1 MQKRCLL
8 IILDGLGVGEL
19 PDADKFGDKG
29 TNTLRSI
36 YNAKE
41 PVIPNLISLGLGNI
55 IDFKNVIIDR
65 ECIGCYGTME
75 EKSNGKDSTIG
86 HWEISGII
94 SSEPLPVYPNGFD
107 EGIIGDFLKL
117 TGFKGIL
124 GNKTASGTS
133 IIEEL
138 GEEHCK
144 TGKPIVY
151 TSADSVFQIAAHE
164 DIIPLETL
172 YKACT
177 LAREKILIG
186 RNALAR
192 VIARPFKGEKG
203 NFYRTTNRRD
213 FSLKPPGRTFIDI
226 LQKHSVNTIG
236 IGKIDDLFA
245 GQGLNEK
252 IHTKSNAEGIE
263 TILSTLKEKKTG
275 LIFVNL
281 VDFDMLYGHRNDA
294 IGFGEAL
301 EYFDKKL
308 PDIFMNLADNDLM
321 ILTADHG
328 NDPGDISTDH
338 TREYVPVLTFSK
350 NGKKG
355 ISLGRRESFCDIA
368 KTILDYFEIESDL
381 NGVSFKSQV
390 I

>member
-19 PDADKFGDKG
+19 PDAEKFGDKG
-29 TNTLRSI
+29 ANTLGSI
-36 YNAKE
+36 YNSRK
-41 PVIPNLISLGLGNI
+41 PLIPNLISLGLGNI
-55 IDFKNVIIDR
+55 INLNNVINR
-65 ECIGCYGTME
+65 EECIGCYGKMA

-86 HWEISGII
+86 HWEIAGII
-94 SSEPLPVYPNGFD
+94 SDDPFPVYPDGFND
-107 EGIIGDFLKL
+107 VIIGKFLNL
-117 TGFKGIL
+117 TGFAGIL
-124 GNKTASGTS
+124 GNKTASGTA

-138 GEEHCK
+138 GIEHYE

-164 DIIPLETL
+164 DIIPLDVL

-177 LAREKILIG
+177 IAREKVLVG
-186 RNALAR
+186 KDAVAR

-203 NFYRTTNRRD
+203 KFYRTANRRD
-213 FSLKPPGRTFIDI
+213 FSLKPPKDTFLDI
-226 LQKHSVNTIG
+226 LGNNAVNTIG

-245 GQGLNEK
+245 GQGLNIK

-263 TILSTLKEKKTG
+263 QILEALKKYDSG
-275 LIFVNL
+275 LIFINL

-294 IGFGEAL
+294 NGFSEAL

-308 PDIFMNLADNDLM
+308 TDIFSNLADNDLM
-321 ILTADHG
+321 IITADHG

-338 TREYVPVLTFSK
+338 TREYVPVLAYSK
-350 NGKKG
+350 TAKKRVNLG
-355 ISLGRRESFCDIA
+355 IRKSFKDIA
-368 KTILDYFEIESDL
+368 ETILDFFEVESGFKGD
-381 NGVSFKSQV
+381 SFKKMMF
-390 I
+390 